1 LIGPPRRFHGPA
13 VIAVF
18 LALVTFVSSA
28 TSQQSSAPVTPGSIH
43 GVVLDREGTVCEG
56 AHIALVQAG
65 PAASPARTAISD
77 SEGRFVFGDVP
88 AGPYQLTFSSS
99 GFASQTV
106 SGVLHSGE
114 SFEAQPIVL
123 LVSTASSEVQ
133 VTASRVEVAEE
144 QVREEEQQRVLGAI
158 PNFYVTYVHD
168 APPLTSRQ
176 KFSMAWKTSI
186 DPITFLSTG
195 AFAGIEQATNSYSA
209 WGQGTEGY
217 AKRYAAG
224 YADNFIGTMLGS
236 ALLPSLLKQDPR
248 YFYKGTGTVRSR
260 ILYAIANAVICK
272 SDSGRWQPN
281 YSSITAGFA
290 SAGISNLYYPAANR
304 NGMSLTFE
312 NFLIDKATGAAQNI
326 FQEFVVRKLTPKLP
340 NYKPSKP

>member
-1 LIGPPRRFHGPA
+1 
-13 VIAVF
+13 
-18 LALVTFVSSA
+18 LA
-28 TSQQSSAPVTPGSIH
+28 Q
-43 GVVLDREGTVCEG
+43 
-56 AHIALVQAG
+56 
-65 PAASPARTAISD
+65 AASSARTAISD

-114 SFEAQPIVL
+114 SLEAQTIVL
-123 LVSTASSEVQ
+123 LVNTASSEVQ
-133 VTASRVEVAEE
+133 VTASRADVEIE

-158 PNFYVTYVHD
+158 PNFYVTYVKD
-168 APPLTSRQ
+168 APPLTSKQ
-176 KFSMAWKTSI
+176 KFNMAWKTSI

-195 AFAGIEQATNSYSA
+195 AFAGIEQANNSYSA

-224 YADNFIGTMLGS
+224 YADNFIGTMLSS

-248 YFYKGTGTVRSR
+248 YFYKGTGTIRAR

-272 SDSGRWQPN
+272 SDKGRWQPN

-304 NGMSLTFE
+304 NGMSLTLE
-312 NFLIDKATGAAQNI
+312 NFSIDKATGAAQNI

-340 NYKPSKP
+340 NYNSSKP

>member
-1 LIGPPRRFHGPA
+1 
-13 VIAVF
+13 
-18 LALVTFVSSA
+18 LA
-28 TSQQSSAPVTPGSIH
+28 Q
-43 GVVLDREGTVCEG
+43 
-56 AHIALVQAG
+56 
-65 PAASPARTAISD
+65 AASSARTAISD

-114 SFEAQPIVL
+114 SLEAQTIVL
-123 LVSTASSEVQ
+123 LVNTASSEVQ
-133 VTASRVEVAEE
+133 VTASRADVEIE

-158 PNFYVTYVHD
+158 PNFYVTYVKD
-168 APPLTSRQ
+168 APPLTSKQ
-176 KFSMAWKTSI
+176 KFNMAWKTSI

-195 AFAGIEQATNSYSA
+195 AFAGIEQANNSYSA

-224 YADNFIGTMLGS
+224 YADNFIGTMLSS

-248 YFYKGTGTVRSR
+248 YFYKGTGTIRAR

-272 SDSGRWQPN
+272 SDKGRWQPN

-304 NGMSLTFE
+304 NGMSLTLE
-312 NFLIDKATGAAQNI
+312 NFFIDKATGSAQNI

>member
-1 LIGPPRRFHGPA
+1 MA
-13 VIAVF
+13 
-18 LALVTFVSSA
+18 
-28 TSQQSSAPVTPGSIH
+28 Q
-43 GVVLDREGTVCEG
+43 
-56 AHIALVQAG
+56 
-65 PAASPARTAISD
+65 AASSARTAISD

-114 SFEAQPIVL
+114 SLEAQTIVL
-123 LVSTASSEVQ
+123 LINTASSEVQ
-133 VTASRVEVAEE
+133 VTASRADVEIE

-158 PNFYVTYVHD
+158 PNFYVTYVKD
-168 APPLTSRQ
+168 APPLTSKQ
-176 KFSMAWKTSI
+176 KFNMAWKTSI

-195 AFAGIEQATNSYSA
+195 AFAGIEQANNSYSA

-224 YADNFIGTMLGS
+224 YADNFIGTMLSS

-248 YFYKGTGTVRSR
+248 YFYKGTGTIRARS
-260 ILYAIANAVICK
+260 LYAIANAVICK
-272 SDSGRWQPN
+272 SDKGRWQPN

-304 NGMSLTFE
+304 NGMSLTLE
-312 NFLIDKATGAAQNI
+312 NFSIDKATGAAQNI

-340 NYKPSKP
+340 NYNSSKP

>member
-1 LIGPPRRFHGPA
+1 
-13 VIAVF
+13 
-18 LALVTFVSSA
+18 LA
-28 TSQQSSAPVTPGSIH
+28 Q
-43 GVVLDREGTVCEG
+43 
-56 AHIALVQAG
+56 
-65 PAASPARTAISD
+65 AASSARTAISD

-114 SFEAQPIVL
+114 SLEAQTIVL
-123 LVSTASSEVQ
+123 LINTASSEVQ
-133 VTASRVEVAEE
+133 VTASRADVEIE
-144 QVREEEQQRVLGAI
+144 QVREEEQQRVLGDI
-158 PNFYVTYVHD
+158 PNFYVTYVKD
-168 APPLTSRQ
+168 APPLTSKQ
-176 KFSMAWKTSI
+176 KFNMAWKTSI

-195 AFAGIEQATNSYSA
+195 AFAGIEQANNSYSA

-224 YADNFIGTMLGS
+224 YADNFIGTMLSS

-248 YFYKGTGTVRSR
+248 YFYKGTGTIRAR

-272 SDSGRWQPN
+272 SDKGRWQPN

-304 NGMSLTFE
+304 NGMSLTLE
-312 NFLIDKATGAAQNI
+312 NFSIDKATGAAQNI

-340 NYKPSKP
+340 NYNSSKP

>member
-1 LIGPPRRFHGPA
+1 MA
-13 VIAVF
+13 
-18 LALVTFVSSA
+18 
-28 TSQQSSAPVTPGSIH
+28 Q
-43 GVVLDREGTVCEG
+43 
-56 AHIALVQAG
+56 
-65 PAASPARTAISD
+65 AASSARTAISD

-114 SFEAQPIVL
+114 SLEAQTIVL
-123 LVSTASSEVQ
+123 LINTASSEVQ
-133 VTASRVEVAEE
+133 VTASRADVEIE

-158 PNFYVTYVHD
+158 PNFYVTYVKD
-168 APPLTSRQ
+168 APPLTSKQ
-176 KFSMAWKTSI
+176 KFNMAWKTSI

-195 AFAGIEQATNSYSA
+195 AFAGIEQANNSYSA

-224 YADNFIGTMLGS
+224 YADNFIGTMLSS

-248 YFYKGTGTVRSR
+248 YFYKGTGTIRAR

-272 SDSGRWQPN
+272 SDKGRWQPN

-304 NGMSLTFE
+304 NGMSLTLE
-312 NFLIDKATGAAQNI
+312 NFSIDKATGAAQNI

-340 NYKPSKP
+340 NYNSSKP

>member
-1 LIGPPRRFHGPA
+1 MA
-13 VIAVF
+13 
-18 LALVTFVSSA
+18 
-28 TSQQSSAPVTPGSIH
+28 Q
-43 GVVLDREGTVCEG
+43 
-56 AHIALVQAG
+56 
-65 PAASPARTAISD
+65 AASSARTAISD

-114 SFEAQPIVL
+114 SLEAQTIVL
-123 LVSTASSEVQ
+123 LINTASSEVQ
-133 VTASRVEVAEE
+133 VTASRADVEIE

-168 APPLTSRQ
+168 APPLTSKQ
-176 KFSMAWKTSI
+176 KFNMAWKTSI

-195 AFAGIEQATNSYSA
+195 AFAGIEQANNSYSA

-224 YADNFIGTMLGS
+224 YADNFIGTMLSS

-248 YFYKGTGTVRSR
+248 YFYKGTGTIRAR

-272 SDSGRWQPN
+272 SDKGRWQPN

-304 NGMSLTFE
+304 NGMSLTLE
-312 NFLIDKATGAAQNI
+312 NFSIDKATGAAQNI

-340 NYKPSKP
+340 NYNSSKP

>member
-1 LIGPPRRFHGPA
+1 
-13 VIAVF
+13 V
-18 LALVTFVSSA
+18 
-28 TSQQSSAPVTPGSIH
+28 PGSIH
-43 GVVLDREGTVCEG
+43 GVVQDREGAVCEG
-56 AHIALVQAG
+56 AHISLAQ
-65 PAASPARTAISD
+65 ASPVRTAISD
-77 SEGRFVFGDVP
+77 SEGRFVFGDLP
-88 AGPYQLTFSSS
+88 AGPFQLTFSSS
-99 GFASQTV
+99 GFASQTI

-114 SFEAQPIVL
+114 SYEAQPIVL
-123 LVSTASSEVQ
+123 LVTTASSEVQ

-168 APPLTSRQ
+168 APPLTSKQ
-176 KFSMAWKTSI
+176 KFNMAWKTSI

-209 WGQGTEGY
+209 WGQGSEGY
-217 AKRYAAG
+217 AKRFAAG
-224 YADNFIGTMLGS
+224 YADNVIGTMLGN
-236 ALLPSLLKQDPR
+236 AILPSLLKQDPR

-260 ILYAIANAVICK
+260 ILSVICK

-281 YSSITAGFA
+281 YSSIGASFA

-304 NGMSLTFE
+304 DGMTLTFE

-326 FQEFVVRKLTPKLP
+326 FQEFVVRKLTPKIP
-340 NYKPSKP
+340 NYNSSKP

>member
-1 LIGPPRRFHGPA
+1 MA
-13 VIAVF
+13 
-18 LALVTFVSSA
+18 
-28 TSQQSSAPVTPGSIH
+28 Q
-43 GVVLDREGTVCEG
+43 
-56 AHIALVQAG
+56 
-65 PAASPARTAISD
+65 AASSARTAISD

-114 SFEAQPIVL
+114 SLEAQTIVL
-123 LVSTASSEVQ
+123 LINTASSEVQ
-133 VTASRVEVAEE
+133 VTASRADVEIE

-158 PNFYVTYVHD
+158 PNFYVTYVKD
-168 APPLTSRQ
+168 APPLTSKQ
-176 KFSMAWKTSI
+176 KFNMAWKTSI

-195 AFAGIEQATNSYSA
+195 AFAGIEQANNSYSA

-224 YADNFIGTMLGS
+224 YADNFIGTMLSS

-248 YFYKGTGTVRSR
+248 YFYKGTGTVRAR

-272 SDSGRWQPN
+272 SDKGRWQPN

-304 NGMSLTFE
+304 NGMSLTLE
-312 NFLIDKATGAAQNI
+312 NFSIDKATGAAQNI

-340 NYKPSKP
+340 NYNSSKP

>member
-1 LIGPPRRFHGPA
+1 
-13 VIAVF
+13 
-18 LALVTFVSSA
+18 LA
-28 TSQQSSAPVTPGSIH
+28 Q
-43 GVVLDREGTVCEG
+43 
-56 AHIALVQAG
+56 
-65 PAASPARTAISD
+65 AASSARTAISD

-114 SFEAQPIVL
+114 SLEAQTIVL
-123 LVSTASSEVQ
+123 LINTASSEVQ
-133 VTASRVEVAEE
+133 VTASRADVEIE

-158 PNFYVTYVHD
+158 PNFYVTYVKD
-168 APPLTSRQ
+168 APPLTSKQ
-176 KFSMAWKTSI
+176 KFNMAWKTSI

-195 AFAGIEQATNSYSA
+195 AFAGIEQANNSYSA

-224 YADNFIGTMLGS
+224 YADNFIGTMLSS

-248 YFYKGTGTVRSR
+248 YFYKGTGTIRAR

-272 SDSGRWQPN
+272 SDKGRWQPN

-304 NGMSLTFE
+304 NGMSLTLE
-312 NFLIDKATGAAQNI
+312 NFSIDKATGAAQNI

-340 NYKPSKP
+340 NYNSSKP